1 MASVFDSLS
10 TAMRKLLQESGIERP
25 TPPQER
31 AIPAIQTGR
40 NILLV
45 SPTGSG
51 KTEAAMIPLLDF
63 IVKGELNKFAGVKV
77 IYVTPLRALNR
88 DLLSR
93 LENWC
98 KKLDIKIS
106 VRHGDTSLQE
116 RRVQSLSPPDV
127 IITTPETLQVLLVSR
142 RMREYFS
149 SVRWVVVDE
158 IHELASDKRGSQL
171 AVCLERLSRIAER
184 DFQRIGLSA
193 TVGSPEIIARFL
205 SGPNRDCEIIE
216 VKLQKPF
223 EFEVLYPAADEA
235 DAADALRLQ
244 TFPEVV
250 SRLKII
256 DSMLREGAT
265 IIFTNTRSEAEIL
278 SSRLKL
284 WNPSLKLGVHHGS
297 LSRSARSKAESSL
310 KFGEL
315 EVIVSTSSLE
325 MGIDIGRVNLIV
337 QYGSPRQVTRLVQR
351 AGRSGHT
358 LERTSRCVMVTQDS
372 DDALEAGVISKFAL
386 QERIEKVEP
395 FENPYDVLIQ
405 QIAGLLIERRSWKVE
420 DMLDL
425 LRSSYPFRNLKIQQ
439 LEESLNFMQ
448 SMRPRLATF
457 NNGIV
462 SRSYDFA
469 PLFNYYF
476 SNLTMIPETRQYP
489 VINADSEVV
498 GMLDEEFVAKE
509 GEIGKKFI
517 LGGQAWRIEQVYD
530 GKVYVRKE
538 EDPTGAVPSWVGE
551 EIPVPYEVAMEVG
564 RLRRIASQLINIS
577 DREAVEKI
585 AAEYSMDRLSF
596 MHALTE
602 INEQLTSGL
611 ALPDDTRITVET
623 WGNMVIIHTHWGLR
637 INRTLARILAKVL
650 SEDRRIVSSEDAYRV
665 VIEGKGLSSEEVCR
679 VLKALPSTDLEMTLR
694 SACEES
700 GFFKIRFMHVARKMG
715 IIERDADLT
724 GPLLQKV
731 MALYKNTVPF
741 EEAWKTF
748 NHVDVDLRGLSS
760 CLAAIANNR
769 VQVVDLGRLEKPSPL
784 AAIALEEMSRKGEVI
799 DPSRLKRL
807 ILEGAKV
814 RAFGTP
820 FLAICTK
827 CWKYAETLYLS
838 EVDSLKCP
846 ECGSYRVASVQ
857 QEEEEVERLA
867 RRIASGGDAPA
878 GSKRLLDQLER
889 SSELN
894 EKFGRNA
901 IIAQFFRIPLKEV
914 EHILSRH
921 YLADDSFYQALIDA
935 ERRENLRRF
944 LR

>member
-1 MASVFDSLS
+1 MPGVFDTLS
-10 TAMRKLLQESGIERP
+10 TAIRELLLESGIEKP
-25 TPPQER
+25 TPPQEK
-31 AIPAIQTGR
+31 AIPAIQTGK
-40 NILLV
+40 NVLLV

-63 IVKGELNKFAGVKV
+63 IVKGELNKFEGIKA
-77 IYVTPLRALNR
+77 IYITPLRALNR
-88 DLLSR
+88 DLLTR
-93 LENWC
+93 LETWC

-127 IITTPETLQVLLVSR
+127 VITTPETMQVLLVSR

-149 SVRWVVVDE
+149 SVRWVIVDE

-171 AVCLERLSRIAER
+171 AVCLERLSRITEKE
-184 DFQRIGLSA
+184 FQRIGLSA
-193 TVGSPEIIARFL
+193 TVGSPEVIARFL
-205 SGPNRDCEIIE
+205 SGPKRDCEIIE

-223 EFEVLYPAADEA
+223 EFEVIYPAADEK
-235 DAADALRLQ
+235 DAADASRLQ

-250 SRLKII
+250 SRLRII
-256 DSMLREGAT
+256 DNLLREGAT

-278 SSRLKL
+278 SSRLKV
-284 WNPSLKLGVHHGS
+284 WNPAIKLGVHHGS
-297 LSRSARSKAESSL
+297 LSRNARSKAESSL

-315 EVIVSTSSLE
+315 EAIVSTSSLE
-325 MGIDIGRVNLIV
+325 MGIDIGRVNLII

-358 LERTSRCVMVTQDS
+358 LERTSRCVMITQDS

-386 QERIEKVEP
+386 QEKIEKVEP
-395 FENPYDVLIQ
+395 FEIPYDVLIQ

-420 DMLDL
+420 DMLEL
-425 LRSSYPFRNLKIQQ
+425 FRSSYPFRNLKIQQ

-462 SRSYDFA
+462 SRSYDFS

-489 VINADSEVV
+489 VISSDSEVV

-564 RLRRIASQLINIS
+564 RLRRMAPQLVK
-577 DREAVEKI
+577 DRQAAETL
-585 AAEYSMDRLSF
+585 AAEYSMDRQSF

-602 INEQLTSGL
+602 INEQLSSGL
-611 ALPDDTRITVET
+611 PVPDDTRITVES

-637 INRTLARILAKVL
+637 INRTLSRILAKVL

-679 VLKALPSTDLEMTLR
+679 ILKHLPSTDLEMTLR
-694 SACEES
+694 SACEDS

-715 IIERDADLT
+715 IIERDADLS

-731 MALYKNTVPF
+731 MAVYKNTVPF

-760 CLAAIANNR
+760 CLSTISNNR
-769 VQVVDLGRLEKPSPL
+769 VEVIDLGRLERPSPL
-784 AAIALEEMSRKGEVI
+784 ATIALEEMSRKGEVM

-807 ILEGAKV
+807 ILEGARV

-820 FLAICTK
+820 FLAVCTN
-827 CWKYAETLYLS
+827 CWKYAETLYLTEIS
-838 EVDSLKCP
+838 TLRCV

-857 QEEEEVERLA
+857 QEEEDVERLA
-867 RRIASGGDAPA
+867 RKIASGAEAPE
-878 GSKRLLDQLER
+878 GSKRLFDMLIR
-889 SSELN
+889 SAELN

-901 IIAQFFRIPLKEV
+901 VIAQFFRIPLKEV
-914 EHILSRH
+914 ENILSKH
-921 YLADDSFYQALIDA
+921 LLADDSFYQALVDA